1 MNNPFVRTMLLWM
14 FVFLGALV
22 LLELVSSE
30 RFRTLEIPFS
40 QFYTY
45 VREDRVASVTFEDT
59 VIRGKFRE
67 PVAGPQGTYDQFRTH
82 LPMPMP
88 GLVDTLLARGV
99 VVKARGQSLW
109 WQIFVNWTPWLVF
122 LLFFWFFFLR
132 QVQAGPRDV
141 LRFGQSRVRIYVENR
156 PRVTFQDVADTEE
169 AKEELQEVVEFL
181 RNPDKYRRIGAR
193 IPKGVLL
200 VGPPGTGKTLMA
212 RAVAGEAGVAF
223 LSISGSEFVELFVG
237 VGAARVRDL
246 FEQARKHAPAII
258 FIDELDAV
266 GRLRGAGLGGGHDE
280 REQTLN
286 QLLVEMDG
294 FDSSEGIIV
303 LAATN
308 RPDVLD
314 PALLRP
320 GRFDRMVV
328 VDRPDV
334 DGRLAILRIHA
345 RNVTLAPNV
354 DLEAIARATP
364 GFSGAD
370 LANLVNEAAII
381 AARKGK
387 YQVEQEDLLEAKDK
401 VSLGKA
407 RKSLALS
414 EEEKKRIAYHEAG
427 HAVVSRFV
435 PHADPIEK
443 VSIIPRGMALGVT
456 QSLPEEDR
464 HIYTASYLQDTM
476 AVMLGGYAA
485 ERLVFGEVSTGA
497 QNDIER
503 VTELARRMVTT
514 WGMSPELGPVA
525 FGKEEGTLFL
535 GRELG
540 MRRTF
545 SEKIAERIDLEIQR
559 LVKEALTRAE
569 NLLREHL
576 SGLHAL
582 AQALLERETILGPEV
597 DRILGIAPP
606 ANKMPA

>member
-1 MNNPFVRTMLLWM
+1 MNNTFVRTMLLWM
-14 FVFLGALV
+14 FVFLSALL
-22 LLELVSSE
+22 LLELVSSD
-30 RFRTLEIPFS
+30 RFRTVEIPFS

-45 VREDRVASVTFEDT
+45 VQEGRVASVTFEDNL
-59 VIRGKFRE
+59 IRGKFRE
-67 PVAGPQGTYDQFRTH
+67 PVETSRGSFEQFRTT
-82 LPMPMP
+82 LPIPMPS
-88 GLVDTLLARGV
+88 LVDTLLARGV
-99 VVKARGQSLW
+99 VVNARTPSPW
-109 WQIFVNWTPWLVF
+109 WQIFVNWTPWIVF
-122 LLFFWFFFLR
+122 LLFFWFFFIR
-132 QVQAGPRDV
+132 QMQAGPRDA
-141 LRFGQSRVRIYVENR
+141 LRFGQSRARIYVENR
-156 PRVTFQDVADTEE
+156 PRVTFQDVADAEE
-169 AKEELQEVVEFL
+169 AKEELQEVIEFL
-181 RNPDKYRRIGAR
+181 KNPEKYRRIGAR

-246 FEQARKHAPAII
+246 FDQARKHAPAII

-294 FDSSEGIIV
+294 FDTSAGIIV

-334 DGRLAILRIHA
+334 DGRLAILKIHA
-345 RNVTLAPNV
+345 RNVVLAPDV

-387 YQVEQEDLLEAKDK
+387 EQVEQEDLLEAKDK

-407 RKSLALS
+407 RKSLVLS

-435 PHADPIEK
+435 PNADPIEK

-464 HIYTASYLQDTM
+464 HIYTYGYLKDTM
-476 AVMLGGYAA
+476 AVMLGGYTA
-485 ERLVFGEVSTGA
+485 ERIVFNEVSTGA

-514 WGMSPELGPVA
+514 WGMSEKLGPVA
-525 FGKEEGTLFL
+525 FGKEEGAVFL

-540 MRRTF
+540 VRKTF
-545 SEKIAERIDLEIQR
+545 SERIAEQIDLEIQR
-559 LVKEALTRAE
+559 LVKEALHRAE
-569 NLLREHL
+569 TILREHL

-582 AQALLERETILGPEV
+582 ARALLEKETVMGDEV
-597 DRILGIAPP
+597 DRILGLAPRTDEIP
-606 ANKMPA
+606 A

>member
-1 MNNPFVRTMLLWM
+1 MNHAFVRSLLLWM
-14 FVFLGALV
+14 LVFMGALLV
-22 LLELVSSE
+22 LDVLTFD
-30 RFRTLEIPFS
+30 RFRVLDLPYS

-45 VREDRVASVTFEDT
+45 VQEGRVASVVFEENL
-59 VIRGKFRE
+59 VKGELRE
-67 PVAGPQGTYDQFRTH
+67 PVKTPRGTYEKFRTV
-82 LPMPMP
+82 LPMAIPD
-88 GLVDTLLARGV
+88 LVDTLMSRGV
-99 VVKARGQSLW
+99 VIKAQERSVW
-109 WQIFVNWTPWLVF
+109 WQLFVNWTPWLIF
-122 LLFFWFFFLR
+122 LIFFWFIFVR
-132 QVQAGPRDV
+132 QIQSGPRDA
-141 LRFGQSRVRIYVENR
+141 LRFGQSRARIYVENR
-156 PRVTFQDVADTEE
+156 PSVTFHDVANAEE
-169 AKEELQEVVEFL
+169 AKEELQEVIEFL
-181 RNPDKYRRIGAR
+181 SNPDKYRRIGAR

-212 RAVAGEAGVAF
+212 KAVAGEAGVAF

-246 FEQARKHAPAII
+246 FDQARKHAPAII

-334 DGRLAILRIHA
+334 TGRLKILKIHA
-345 RNVTLAPNV
+345 RKVALAPDV
-354 DLEAIARATP
+354 DLEAVARATP

-370 LANLVNEAAII
+370 LANLINEAAII

-387 YQVEQEDLLEAKDK
+387 PQIHQEDLLEAKDK

-407 RKSLALS
+407 RRSMALS
-414 EEEKKRIAYHEAG
+414 EEEKKRVAYHEAG

-443 VSIIPRGMALGVT
+443 VSIIPRGMALGIT

-464 HIYTASYLQDTM
+464 HIHTLSYLMDTM
-476 AVMLGGYAA
+476 AVMLGGYSA
-485 ERLVFGEVSTGA
+485 ERIVFGEVSTGA

-514 WGMSPELGPVA
+514 WGMSPKLGPVA
-525 FGKEEGTLFL
+525 FGREEGEIFL

-540 MRRTF
+540 VRKTF
-545 SEKIAERIDLEIQR
+545 SEKVAEIIDSEVHR
-559 LVKEALTRAE
+559 FVKEALERAE
-569 NLLREHL
+569 NILHKHL
-576 SGLHAL
+576 EGLHAL
-582 AQALLERETILGPEV
+582 AQALLERETVMGSEV
-597 DRILGIAPP
+597 DQILRIPSAES
-606 ANKMPA
+606 A

>member
-1 MNNPFVRTMLLWM
+1 MNHSFVRSLFLWM
-14 FVFLGALV
+14 AVFLGALI
-22 LLELVSSE
+22 LLEILASD
-30 RFRTLEIPFS
+30 RFRVLDLPFS

-45 VREDRVASVTFEDT
+45 VQEGRVAAVVFEDHLVKGELRDPIQT
-59 VIRGKFRE
+59 PRGEYRKFRT
-67 PVAGPQGTYDQFRTH
+67 V

-88 GLVDTLLARGV
+88 HLVDTLLARGV
-99 VVKARGQSLW
+99 VIKAQGRSPW
-109 WQIFVNWTPWLVF
+109 WQIFVNWTPWIVF
-122 LLFFWFFFLR
+122 LAFFWFFFIR
-132 QVQAGPRDV
+132 QMQSGPRDA
-141 LRFGQSRVRIYVENR
+141 LRFGQSRARIYVENR
-156 PRVTFQDVADTEE
+156 PAVTFQDVANAEE
-169 AKEELQEVVEFL
+169 AKEELQEVIEFL

-212 RAVAGEAGVAF
+212 KAVAGEAGVAF

-320 GRFDRMVV
+320 GRFDRMFV
-328 VDRPDV
+328 VDRPDLP
-334 DGRLAILRIHA
+334 GRLAILKIHA
-345 RNVTLAPNV
+345 RKVVLASDV

-370 LANLVNEAAII
+370 LANLINEAAII

-387 YQVEQEDLLEAKDK
+387 ERVEQEDLLEAKDK

-407 RKSLALS
+407 RKSMALS
-414 EEEKKRIAYHEAG
+414 EDEKKRVAYHEAG

-464 HIYTASYLQDTM
+464 HIHTFSYLMDTM
-476 AVMLGGYAA
+476 TVMLGGYSA
-485 ERLVFGEVSTGA
+485 ERIVFGEVSTGA

-503 VTELARRMVTT
+503 VTELARRMVTA
-514 WGMSPELGPVA
+514 WGMSPKLGPVA
-525 FGKEEGTLFL
+525 FGKEEGEIFL

-540 MRRTF
+540 VRKTF
-545 SEKIAERIDLEIQR
+545 SEKVAELIDSEIQR
-559 LVKEALTRAE
+559 LVREALQRAE
-569 NLLREHL
+569 TILHQHIE
-576 SGLHAL
+576 GLHAL
-582 AQALLERETILGPEV
+582 AQALLEKETVMGSEV
-597 DRILGIAPP
+597 DRILGIQP
-606 ANKMPA
+606 AQSA